1 MFYSATLNTEISFN
15 SMNDSPEIICDA
27 WRDCSCS
34 LATLVYIDNDQL
46 NIYDGLLEWL
56 ALVWT

>member
-46 NIYDGLLEWL
+46 NIYDGLLEW
-56 ALVWT
+56 